1 MQGHMSGHRGSF
13 LLRCVLQNTFI
24 LLGLGAAIGI
34 AAVLSFGF
42 SAPLLRGLIVASI
55 AAPLIEYSIHRFISH
70 GSAMYKTKPTAA
82 ILKRIHYDHHQNPA
96 NPAVLLGT
104 LQHIIG
110 GSIMFSL
117 PIGLIAG
124 GYQGAAAAVA
134 VGLFHAGVVEL
145 VHANSHVPV
154 LPNWQYFRYLKSL
167 HLLHHFR
174 NETVNFG
181 VTSPVFDMLLGT
193 YHGVDRPVPR
203 SATTRNLGYGPDEA
217 RRYPWLSEL
226 NKEQSPFGDVAHYL
240 AREAKEHEGRK
251 S

>member
-1 MQGHMSGHRGSF
+1 MSGPRGSF
-13 LLRCVLQNTFI
+13 SLHNVLLNTFL
-24 LLGLGAAIGI
+24 LLGLGAAIGV
-34 AAVLSFGF
+34 AAILMFGLS
-42 SAPLLRGLIVASI
+42 PPVLRGFAVAAI
-55 AAPLIEYSIHRFISH
+55 AAPVVEYCIHRFISH
-70 GSAMYKTKPTAA
+70 GSVMYKTKPTAA

-96 NPAVLLGT
+96 NPSVLLGT

-110 GSIMFSL
+110 GSVMFSV
-117 PIGLIAG
+117 PIGWIAG

-145 VHANSHVPV
+145 VHANAHVPV
-154 LPNWQYFRYLKSL
+154 LPEWRYFRYLKAL

-181 VTSPVFDMLLGT
+181 VTSPVFDMLFRT
-193 YHGVDRPVPR
+193 YHASDRPLPR
-203 SATTRNLGYGPDEA
+203 SATVRNLGYGADEA

-226 NKEQSPFGDVAHYL
+226 NNKQSPFGDMPGFR
-240 AREAKEHEGRK
+240 AREAKEYEGRK